1 MIARE
6 ELRER
11 LAELTLVDATAPNAF
26 RRRHLPGAVNLPPDR
41 VEALAP
47 VLLPDLEAE
56 VVVYC
61 GSWLCRSSDR
71 VARALRAL
79 GYTDV
84 RIYRGGR
91 ADWRRGDLPLVRST

>member
-1 MIARE
+1 VISRE

-11 LAELTLVDATAPNAF
+11 LDAVTIVDATPPNAF
-26 RRRHLPGAVNLPPDR
+26 RRRHLPNAVNLPPDR
-41 VEALAP
+41 VDALAP

-56 VVVYC
+56 IVVYC

-79 GYTDV
+79 GYV
-84 RIYRGGR
+84 SVAVYRGGK
-91 ADWRRGDLPLVRST
+91 ADWFMPRP